1 MLSNRAA
8 AVAVIVAFLV
18 GIAGSL
24 AIRPPTGTVITE
36 QVDSSKESLRIHWR
50 VPVSNPTN
58 LPVIGENPVWGKKQ
72 KIRKTISIGSLF
84 SRCGPSLVSP

>member
-8 AVAVIVAFLV
+8 AVAVIVSFLV

-24 AIRPPTGTVITE
+24 AIRPPTGNAVSEEIADTE
-36 QVDSSKESLRIHWR
+36 DSVRVHWR

-58 LPVIGENPVWGKKQ
+58 LPVIGQSSGWCYLAGV
-72 KIRKTISIGSLF
+72 
-84 SRCGPSLVSP
+84 